1 MLSAMLAPLVL
12 LSSTSCVR
20 VARSFQHLQASAP
33 FAVARRARSSSATG
47 AGGAHRSAATSS
59 DAVVTELTPEELG
72 ELDFVPQSFAQCIN
86 DAATATARAIADGK
100 MLLEVEFPPLATD
113 VLELPECSAYDV
125 SKANVRLSVDFA
137 AKFAQRGTR
146 VAIMLPDTAEK
157 NRGEDIWRRWCV
169 QASPA
174 YSPGRLVVHVLS
186 FDSPVSH
193 ATTFSLLAIEQQ
205 GTGTPFPN
213 VTINSL
219 TASVKDSAATS
230 FDALFSGI
238 FGKSGGKVKEGTPC
252 PSPPLTCFFV
262 RVTFS
267 FTQSIF
273 HSTNSM

>member
-113 VLELPECSAYDV
+113 LI
-125 SKANVRLSVDFA
+125 VRLIKTDWHFRRHRRCLDLQNSV
-137 AKFAQRGTR
+137 
-146 VAIMLPDTAEK
+146 LP
-157 NRGEDIWRRWCV
+157 NWGGE
-169 QASPA
+169 
-174 YSPGRLVVHVLS
+174 RLQ
-186 FDSPVSH
+186 
-193 ATTFSLLAIEQQ
+193 IR
-205 GTGTPFPN
+205 
-213 VTINSL
+213 
-219 TASVKDSAATS
+219 
-230 FDALFSGI
+230 
-238 FGKSGGKVKEGTPC
+238 FGN
-252 PSPPLTCFFV
+252 F
-262 RVTFS
+262 
-267 FTQSIF
+267 
-273 HSTNSM
+273 